1 MSHNALLNR
10 IRSEFLEMPGQRLT
24 RDQAKRLYGV
34 DEAQCRQAL
43 DRLVDTS
50 FLCVKPD
57 GTYARTFDGAVRP
70 RRNLAKA
77 DLRSEK
83 SSAKISV

>member
-1 MSHNALLNR
+1 
-10 IRSEFLEMPGQRLT
+10 MPGQRLT

-43 DRLVDTS
+43 DQLVDAR

-57 GTYARTFDGAVRP
+57 GTYARTSDGPDTP
-70 RRNLAKA
+70 RLNRAKA
-77 DLRSEK
+77 DVRSGK
-83 SSAKISV
+83 FSAKIPA